1 LSQDLSEVVKKI
13 VQGPKPKSYFNPPRV
28 GRKKQ
33 IYLDA
38 LDIIVE
44 ECHELGTP
52 TKTISDFDA
61 YDEII
66 GFISQLFNEKE
77 IDVRSDLVRR
87 SKQLRG
93 IE

>member
-1 LSQDLSEVVKKI
+1 MSQDLSEVVKKI

-44 ECHELGTP
+44 ECHEIGTP
-52 TKTISDFDA
+52 TESVSDFGA
-61 YDEII
+61 YEDEIV
-66 GFISQLFNEKE
+66 FISKLFNEKT
-77 IDVRSDLVRR
+77 IDVKSDLVRR